1 MDVHLKYQLIR
12 SKKRRKTISLQIKED
27 GKIVLYVPHR
37 TPEGEIEK
45 FFEKHLPWVSKKMAE
60 KEGSLRRPKKSFSP
74 DEKFFYLGEA
84 YPLEIHEGIDGRR
97 PLTLSFGKFIL
108 SQDCVEEA
116 RDIFIAWYKKEA
128 KDRLAERVDYY
139 SNRFQLFP
147 KGLKITSAKSRW
159 GSCSRDNRLCI
170 SWRIMMAPLN
180 VIDYILIHELV
191 HIKEKN
197 HSRKFWNCVASLL
210 PDYKKDRRWLRD
222 HENLF
227 CL

>member
-1 MDVHLKYQLIR
+1 MDNPFSYDLVR
-12 SKKRRKTISLQIKED
+12 SKRRRKTLSLQIKED
-27 GKIVLYVPHR
+27 GKIVVYVPHR
-37 TPEGEIEK
+37 TPEGEIER
-45 FFEKHLPWVSKKMAE
+45 FLERHRSWISKKMAE
-60 KEGSLRRPKKSFSP
+60 KEGRIERPERSFLP

-84 YPLEIHEGIDGRR
+84 YPLEVREGIEGGR

-108 SQDCVEEA
+108 SQDCIEKA
-116 RDIFIAWYKKEA
+116 RDLFIAWYTKEA

-170 SWRIMMAPLN
+170 SWRIMMAPLS

-197 HSRKFWNCVASLL
+197 HSRKFWNCVGALL

-222 HENLF
+222 HENL
-227 CL
+227 LRL

>member
-12 SKKRRKTISLQIKED
+12 SKKRRKTLSLQIKED
-27 GKIVLYVPHR
+27 GQIVVYVPHR
-37 TPEGEIEK
+37 TPEGEIER
-45 FFEKHLPWVSKKMAE
+45 FLERHRSWISKKIAE
-60 KEGSLRRPKKSFSP
+60 KEGRIGRPESSFLP
-74 DEKFFYLGEA
+74 DEKFFYLGDA
-84 YPLEIHEGIDGRR
+84 YPLEIHEGIEGGR

-108 SQDCVEEA
+108 SQDCIEKA
-116 RDIFIAWYKKEA
+116 RDLFVAWYKKEA

-139 SNRFQLFP
+139 SNRFRLFP

-159 GSCSRDNRLCI
+159 GSCSRDNQLCI
-170 SWRIMMAPLN
+170 SWRIMMAPLS

-197 HSRKFWNCVASLL
+197 HSRRFWTHVGSLL

-222 HENLF
+222 HENL
-227 CL
+227 LRL